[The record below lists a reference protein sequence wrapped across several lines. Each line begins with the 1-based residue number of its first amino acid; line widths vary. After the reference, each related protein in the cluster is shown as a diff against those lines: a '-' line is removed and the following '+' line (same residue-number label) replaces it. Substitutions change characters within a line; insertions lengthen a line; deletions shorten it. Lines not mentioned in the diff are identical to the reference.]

1 MICNF
6 VLTKF
11 ETRAERPL
19 FTGDAAAYR
28 LTVPLP
34 VEGNGLLTVAAYRPD
49 TENPVLVSEA
59 FSGTVASATL
69 AAGQYDKEGETRFLC
84 TVSDGDGGILTT
96 RVLYATVL
104 RGIADGTP
112 AADDKTALSSLL
124 SEAGKAVSECSA
136 AASSA
141 TEAATAA
148 NTAAQAANT
157 AATAATN
164 AAKNIPTK
172 VSQLENDSKFIE
184 NLSEYP
190 EQQIYL
196 GPMSFLLGTISTT
209 LSARVFSVTDSLN
222 NEYISVL
229 ENESGQGI
237 GSLTLKYLATPTADT
252 SAATKKYV
260 DDTVTAAITTALNTA
275 V

>member
-1 MICNF
+1 MLCNF

-34 VEGNGLLTVAAYRPD
+34 AEGNGLLTVAAYRPD

-84 TVSDGDGGILTT
+84 TVSDENGGVLTT
-96 RVLYATVL
+96 RLLYATVL
-104 RGIADGTP
+104 RGIAQGTP
-112 AADDKTALSSLL
+112 APDDKTALSALL

-141 TEAATAA
+141 TEAAAEA
-148 NTAAQAANT
+148 RE
-157 AATAATN
+157 AATAAEN

-172 VSQLENDSKFIE
+172 VSQLENDEKYIK
-184 NLSEYP
+184 NT
-190 EQQIYL
+190 
-196 GPMSFLLGTISTT
+196 GTDIDAARTVTKIGDDSLYSLV
-209 LSARVFSVTDSLN
+209 LSAYQIHLN
-222 NEYISVL
+222 ATSSGYVSISNL
-229 ENESGQGI
+229 QD
-237 GSLTLKYLATPTADT
+237 PTSDRD
-252 SAATKKYV
+252 AATKQYV
-260 DDTVTAAITTALNTA
+260 DSAIASAITTALNTA

>member
-1 MICNF
+1 MLCNF

-19 FTGDAAAYR
+19 FTGDCAAYR

-34 VEGNGLLTVAAYRPD
+34 AEESGLLTVAAYRPD

-84 TVSDGDGGILTT
+84 TVSDENGGVLTT
-96 RVLYATVL
+96 RLLYATVL
-104 RGIADGTP
+104 RGIAQGTP
-112 AADDKTALSSLL
+112 AADDKTALSALL

-141 TEAATAA
+141 TEAAAEAREAA
-148 NTAAQAANT
+148 ALVVNV
-157 AATAATN
+157 
-164 AAKNIPTK
+164 PTK
-172 VSQLENDSKFIE
+172 VSQLENDEKYIK
-184 NLSEYP
+184 NT
-190 EQQIYL
+190 
-196 GPMSFLLGTISTT
+196 GTDIDAARTVTKIGDDSLYSLV
-209 LSARVFSVTDSLN
+209 LSAYQIHLN
-222 NEYISVL
+222 ASSSGYVSISNL
-229 ENESGQGI
+229 QD
-237 GSLTLKYLATPTADT
+237 PTSDRD
-252 SAATKKYV
+252 AANKQYV
-260 DDTVTAAITTALNTA
+260 DSAIASAITTALNTA

>member
-1 MICNF
+1 MLCNF

-19 FTGDAAAYR
+19 FTGDCAAYR

-34 VEGNGLLTVAAYRPD
+34 AEESGLLTVAAYRPD

-84 TVSDGDGGILTT
+84 TVSDENGGVLTT
-96 RVLYATVL
+96 RLLYATVL
-104 RGIADGTP
+104 RGIAQGTP
-112 AADDKTALSSLL
+112 APDDKTALSALL

-141 TEAATAA
+141 TEAAAEAREAA
-148 NTAAQAANT
+148 ALVV
-157 AATAATN
+157 
-164 AAKNIPTK
+164 KVPTK
-172 VSQLENDSKFIE
+172 VSQLENDEKYIK
-184 NLSEYP
+184 NT
-190 EQQIYL
+190 
-196 GPMSFLLGTISTT
+196 GTDIDAARTVTKIGDDSLYSLV
-209 LSARVFSVTDSLN
+209 LSAYQIHLN
-222 NEYISVL
+222 ASSSGYVSISNL
-229 ENESGQGI
+229 QD
-237 GSLTLKYLATPTADT
+237 PTSDRD
-252 SAATKKYV
+252 AANKQYV
-260 DDTVTAAITTALNTA
+260 DSAIASAITTALNTA

>member
-1 MICNF
+1 MLCNF

-19 FTGDAAAYR
+19 FTGDCAAYR

-34 VEGNGLLTVAAYRPD
+34 AEESGLLTVAAYRPD

-84 TVSDGDGGILTT
+84 TVSDENGGVLTT
-96 RVLYATVL
+96 RLLYATVL
-104 RGIADGTP
+104 RGIAQGTP
-112 AADDKTALSSLL
+112 APDDKTALSALL

-141 TEAATAA
+141 TEAAAEAREAA
-148 NTAAQAANT
+148 ALVVNV
-157 AATAATN
+157 
-164 AAKNIPTK
+164 PTK
-172 VSQLENDSKFIE
+172 FSQLTDDVGYLKKTEASATYIPQIIMDTQSCEVSTANGKFYLTTARGGKLYIGGD
-184 NLSEYP
+184 P
-190 EQQIYL
+190 ETV
-196 GPMSFLLGTISTT
+196 FLNGLM
-209 LSARVFSVTDSLN
+209 
-222 NEYISVL
+222 
-229 ENESGQGI
+229 
-237 GSLTLKYLATPTADT
+237 TPTEDT

-260 DDTVTAAITTALNTA
+260 DDAVTSAITTALNTA